1 MSKTSFLAVCV
12 AVVFGFSSFGAVT
25 EDPSNHDLGAEPI
38 DVTLDVGATNLYSGV
53 LSGTGGVTLSSSG
66 TSVMGGAVRL
76 SGDNIF
82 SGGVTVNGGTVYAEH
97 ANALGTGS
105 ITLNATKTNSV
116 AGLVLAADNATIS
129 NPITFNGNFDAYT
142 TPDLRFAGNNIT
154 YNGSISLSTKA
165 YIEVVGSGTADNP
178 TEATFDAPD
187 LPDATKTINLKIG
200 EKKAGTAK
208 LHWKTRLGETSLNG
222 VYTLSTST
230 TSAYG
235 QLLIYS
241 QGNQISKFYMG
252 YASVVCMAKNVFGN
266 QDSRACY
273 LDDGQPAKTDQYGY
287 FDLNGYDQ
295 CVAYLGLDKS
305 TNEEFVPSRVGPE
318 ITSKSGPATLR
329 IYRNADDANVTSFV
343 LAGQVSVLL
352 DGKSKITSKWTKQY
366 FANRTHSTSGDLIV
380 SNGTLGVTMATTF
393 TNLKRIIVGRRSN
406 TYGIFDSQTTC
417 DNAFP
422 RLEELYV
429 DGVFT
434 HTGSGTDIFP
444 TDGTMSLTI
453 TENGVFSMP
462 AGTVLNVKK
471 ATLGTTTYT
480 TPGKVLTS
488 TNSALIPEGVT
499 IKIPMP
505 SFVVTTEDMTVQGD
519 WEVTVDKGNTNVVR
533 AAQTGSGK
541 IIKKGEGLLVLENAN
556 SYSGGTQ
563 IDAGIVQVTTGD
575 TLGSGKVTIKG
586 STTDPCALQFG
597 QLDAEDFK
605 KTITFTNDIV
615 IVSAGSVNTPQL
627 MFGPHHNDKNYRH
640 TLKLTGDITCAGDLY
655 FNLVNTMNTAGPPYL
670 YLEGDVTINGN
681 LDFNQPSFSVY
692 IKKSIRVK
700 ELTRSGEKGSKEVYL
715 YSNENAIEKI
725 TFNRN
730 EIVCYGEQA
739 LGGAWM
745 NYVYLANVAP
755 MLRME
760 TYSQTAAYLTTSGYT
775 TDALRNYLPVVS
787 ATGPATLT
795 LTGGVESAMFEGYF
809 GTIATGEDANNKI
822 SLEIAPTAG
831 AFTQTFTG
839 ANHLMDGTIT
849 VEKGG
854 AAVFDGAT
862 SLSNLTGIA
871 VNGGSFK
878 LDTTVVS
885 ALRSLKSLSVT
896 DGGSFTV
903 TTGDAFETEMD
914 VALDSDATLSIPS
927 GTTIAVKTL
936 TVDGE
941 GQTKG
946 TYTKTQLGFLPEGVT
961 LDVKNSLIIEV
972 DAEWTGAG
980 ADNLTTTLENWL
992 IDGKVPTKINTKNGT
1007 LNVTLTGGDGIQYA
1021 DGDTFNKIVND
1032 LPVVDEQATDK
1043 KVLPFYIRPATE
1055 GATLKIEGD
1064 FTSNEKGQLVLSGHL
1079 AGGASSTFTYTPAV
1093 VGTGTNYIEKANDYF
1108 TKGTAALALN
1118 GVTIDMNLTVGRA
1131 TSDKTM
1137 LFAVGGTT
1145 NVVTGKMFFKSNAAC
1160 ASADSGSVIRLCGGV
1175 NTDNSYQFY
1184 GKGEWQ
1190 IVDKPANRLSCGLR
1204 VNGQVCLVFDAPNSI
1219 VTGNKSREG
1228 IVISSGTIDMRCNNC
1243 FTNETQIMANASNSL
1258 VRLEFNSTTQAL
1270 GRVNLAINDDNTS
1283 SYLNGDYSSVL
1294 EMTCKIRPGAW
1305 SYPQYIKTPY
1315 CNARVT
1321 GGLGFHL
1328 NDQDGGT
1335 NVFTLAGRDFES
1347 CGDLVVSSG
1356 TLELANDATWLHGT
1370 NFTAKGTGT
1379 LKFAAKGQVNSYHA
1393 VLHLAD
1399 NGKIYIPEGVTLSF
1413 AEAFVREG
1421 ADETAVEHGKYTGAA
1436 AEALMANRI
1445 IGGGTLRIGARGMAV
1460 LIQ

>member
-1 MSKTSFLAVCV
+1 MSKTSFLAVC
-12 AVVFGFSSFGAVT
+12 AAMVFGFSSFGAVT
-25 EDPSNHDLGAEPI
+25 EDPSDHDLGTEPI
-38 DVTLDVGATNLYSGV
+38 DVTLAEGEENAYSGV
-53 LSGTGGVTLSSSG
+53 LSGTGGVTLSSPSA
-66 TSVMGGAVRL
+66 TTMGGAVRL
-76 SGDNIF
+76 SGDNTF
-82 SGGVTVNGGTVYAEH
+82 EGGVTVNGGTVYAEH
-97 ANALGTGS
+97 ANALGTGVV
-105 ITLNATKTNSV
+105 TLNAAKANSV

-154 YNGSISLSTKA
+154 YNGPVTLSTKA

-187 LPDATKTINLKIG
+187 LPDASKTINLKIG

-208 LHWKTRLGETSLNG
+208 LHWKTRLGESSANG
-222 VYTLSTST
+222 YTLSLAT

-241 QGNQISKFYMG
+241 QNNELAKFNMGN
-252 YASVVCMAKNVFGN
+252 ASVVCMAKNVFGN

-329 IYRNADDANVTSFV
+329 IYRNAVNTNVTSFV
-343 LAGQVSVLL
+343 LAGQLSILL
-352 DGKSKITSKWTKQY
+352 DSKSADMKAKQY

-393 TNLKRIIVGRRSN
+393 TNLKRIIVGRKKS
-406 TYGIFDSQTTC
+406 TAYGIFDSQTTC

-422 RLEELYV
+422 RLEELIV

-453 TENGVFSMP
+453 TENGVFSMS
-462 AGTVLNVKK
+462 AGTVLNVKE

-480 TPGKVLTS
+480 TPGTVLTS
-488 TNSALIPEGVT
+488 VDSALIPEGVT

-505 SFVVTTEDMTVQGD
+505 SFVVTTEDMTAQGD

-541 IIKKGEGLLVLENAN
+541 IIKKGEGLLILEKAN

-575 TLGSGKVTIKG
+575 TLGSGTVTIKG

-597 QLDAEDFK
+597 QLDAGDAG
-605 KTITFTNDIV
+605 KTIVFANDIV
-615 IVSAGSVNTPQL
+615 IEGAGSLNTPQL
-627 MFGPHHNDKNYRH
+627 MFGPHGEKNYRH

-670 YLEGDVTINGN
+670 YLEGDVTIDGN

-692 IKKSIRVK
+692 IKKSIRMK
-700 ELTRSGEKGSKEVYL
+700 ELTRSGATGSRAVCL
-715 YSNENAIEKI
+715 YSSENAIEKI

-760 TYSQTAAYLTTSGYT
+760 TYSQTAAYLTTSDYT
-775 TDALRNYLPVVS
+775 TDARRKYLPVVA
-787 ATGPATLT
+787 ATGSATLT

-809 GTIATGEDANNKI
+809 GTIATGNELNNKI

-903 TTGDAFETEMD
+903 TTCDAFETEMD

-961 LDVKNSLIIEV
+961 LDVKNSLIVEV

-992 IDGKVPTKINTKNGT
+992 IDGEVPTKINTKSGS

-1021 DGDTFNKIVND
+1021 DGDTFNKIVNTI
-1032 LPVVDEQATDK
+1032 PVTNLEGVVASTFVIEP
-1043 KVLPFYIRPATE
+1043 VTE
-1055 GATLKIEGD
+1055 GATLTLVEGLSSTKMTQIKLCGHIQGPD
-1064 FTSNEKGQLVLSGHL
+1064 GDVTKGEIFYYCAACTKDMPFIQPVNKYGSVAPLVLD
-1079 AGGASSTFTYTPAV
+1079 
-1093 VGTGTNYIEKANDYF
+1093 N
-1108 TKGTAALALN
+1108 
-1118 GVTIDMNLTVGRA
+1118 VTIDMPLRVQVHGNASGLMADG
-1131 TSDKTM
+1131 
-1137 LFAVGGTT
+1137 GGTS
-1145 NVVTGKMFFKSNAAC
+1145 VVNGSMRFTDYRAYASVEKDTELVFNGKVS
-1160 ASADSGSVIRLCGGV
+1160 
-1175 NTDNSYQFY
+1175 TDNCYSY
-1184 GKGEWQ
+1184 
-1190 IVDKPANRLSCGLR
+1190 CGPGRTVINESDLTFKCGIES
-1204 VNGQVCLVFDAPNSI
+1204 VKNGWLVFGGTNNA
-1219 VTGNKSREG
+1219 VTGNSAREG
-1228 IVISSGTIDMRCNNC
+1228 ATISSGTFELLKSGTFVDDV
-1243 FTNETQIMANASNSL
+1243 QL
-1258 VRLEFNSTTQAL
+1258 VVGAEK
-1270 GRVNLAINDDNTS
+1270 
-1283 SYLNGDYSSVL
+1283 SVL
-1294 EMTCKIRPGAW
+1294 EINGTQQTLGRLRSVATANTSYLHGDYPAMIELTCKVRSGA
-1305 SYPQYIKTPY
+1305 TETEVVLPY
-1315 CNARVT
+1315 CSARVT

-1335 NVFTLAGRDFES
+1335 NIFTLAGRDFES
-1347 CGDLVVSSG
+1347 CGDLVVSAG
-1356 TLELANDATWLHGT
+1356 TLELANDATWLNGT
-1370 NFTAKGTGT
+1370 NFTAKGTGV
-1379 LKFAAKGQVNSYHA
+1379 LKFGKQGQVNA
-1393 VLHLAD
+1393 GFAAIHLAD
-1399 NGKIYIPEGVTLSF
+1399 DGKLFIPDGVT
-1413 AEAFVREG
+1413 VVVP
-1421 ADETAVEHGKYTGAA
+1421 TAKLDNAALDRGVYTGA
-1436 AEALMANRI
+1436 EGVLKDRI
-1445 IGGGTLRIGARGMAV
+1445 LGGGALKVGARGMAV